1 MKWKVL
7 SSKKETFL
15 KICKVL
21 SLFLVIVLLRT
32 VISFTFCW
40 DLLKEKTSLIFWEK
54 SVSWLTKCQLFTLD
68 VWFWQSSTYIQ
79 KISFTETWSQKMQL
93 SIKKD
98 TLLWLTWV
106 RQRFWINKT
115 VTEHSQLL
123 VLLITWLH
131 K

>member
-32 VISFTFCW
+32 VTSFIFCW

-54 SVSWLTKCQLFTLD
+54 SVSWLIKCQLFTLD
-68 VWFWQSSTYIQ
+68 VWFWQLSTYTQ
-79 KISFTETWSQKMQL
+79 KISFTETWNQKMLL

-106 RQRFWINKT
+106 QQRCWINKT
-115 VTEHSQLL
+115 VTELSQLL

>member
-7 SSKKETFL
+7 SNKKGTFS

-54 SVSWLTKCQLFTLD
+54 SVSWLIKCQLFTLD

>member
-7 SSKKETFL
+7 SSKKETSF

-32 VISFTFCW
+32 VTSFTFCW

-79 KISFTETWSQKMQL
+79 KISSTETWNQKMQL
-93 SIKKD
+93 LTKRD

-106 RQRFWINKT
+106 RQRCWMNKT
-115 VTEHSQLL
+115 VTELSQLL